1 MLALEMGT
9 IAIKS
14 IVRTRRRL
22 ELAAIVPPDKVV
34 CSKISDYTALARV
47 FALKPE

>member
-1 MLALEMGT
+1 MLVLEVGT

-14 IVRTRRRL
+14 IVRTAAGL

-47 FALKPE
+47 FALNPE